1 MKHCN
6 FHHYAA
12 VIPSYF
18 YTICPFRQ
26 LKIILVRHNKQLP
39 ARDTGACQGRHS
51 LTSTSWWELFYVLP
65 LSTVFF
71 ALCNWQMHCV
81 RMHVLSMSI
90 WSVSL
95 FCSSA
100 KQGSRWNGHAQYIH
114 MYPTH
119 LPIAMSA
126 YSFMHRVFGFCHG
139 HGYQSGLAPVTLV
152 FSRVSEEVSWSD

>member
-39 ARDTGACQGRHS
+39 APAHGGLPGAPQPHFHVMVRVV
-51 LTSTSWWELFYVLP
+51 LRFATFYC
-65 LSTVFF
+65 FF

-81 RMHVLSMSI
+81 RTHVLSMSI

-100 KQGSRWNGHAQYIH
+100 KQA

-126 YSFMHRVFGFCHG
+126 YRFMHRVFGFCHG
-139 HGYQSGLAPVTLV
+139 HGYQSGFGARDTG
-152 FSRVSEEVSWSD
+152 F